1 MFSGNHFKIEEYIDR
16 AKKSGGINARNKKK
30 PETCL
35 YGDHPHSEVHFSIF
49 FLTLKTRGISELSCP
64 LFAPRYLPLD
74 FIILSQNNHN
84 NFITSQDT
92 EKFVILI
99 LKIIP
104 ETVIDG
110 SFRVFFVQIL
120 RKEGTFVY
128 RRG

>member
-1 MFSGNHFKIEEYIDR
+1 MPKRVVVSTQEI
-16 AKKSGGINARNKKK
+16 KK

-35 YGDHPHSEVHFSIF
+35 YGDHPHSEVHFSIL
-49 FLTLKTRGISELSCP
+49 FLTPKTRGISELSCP

-84 NFITSQDT
+84 NFITFQDT

-104 ETVIDG
+104 ETVSEG

>member
-1 MFSGNHFKIEEYIDR
+1 MATIPIQRYTFQYSLWHLKR
-16 AKKSGGINARNKKK
+16 AESR
-30 PETCL
+30 
-35 YGDHPHSEVHFSIF
+35 SSVV
-49 FLTLKTRGISELSCP
+49 
-64 LFAPRYLPLD
+64 PRYLPLD

-104 ETVIDG
+104 ETVSDG

-120 RKEGTFVY
+120 RKEGTFVSVQK
-128 RRG
+128 GLVNVH